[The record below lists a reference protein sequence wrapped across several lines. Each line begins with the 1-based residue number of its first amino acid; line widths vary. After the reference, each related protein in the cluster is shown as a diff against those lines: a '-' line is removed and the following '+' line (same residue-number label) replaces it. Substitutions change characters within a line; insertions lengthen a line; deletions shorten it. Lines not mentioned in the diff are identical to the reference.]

1 LNDSKDP
8 REHTPYEQGVMR
20 ENFED
25 TIESAL
31 QLGDRDDKLEAIGKV
46 LMRILVLLEAQVG
59 ANTSLGP
66 TNNDLAFALLGSS
79 RASHDGQATRASPR
93 PQVRQDLG
101 GRGALRLWRC
111 TISGT
116 MQYFVFLEFRTDPH
130 ERGHRYTT

>member
-1 LNDSKDP
+1 MNDSKDP

-66 TNNDLAFALLGSS
+66 TNNEIWPSPYLAL
-79 RASHDGQATRASPR
+79 HGQATMGKRHEPHRDLRSDKTLAGA
-93 PQVRQDLG
+93 VRSAYG
-101 GRGALRLWRC
+101 GA
-111 TISGT
+111 
-116 MQYFVFLEFRTDPH
+116 P
-130 ERGHRYTT
+130 